1 MADLSTTYMG
11 FKLKNPYIASSS
23 GLTDSVEKAY
33 LLEQNGVAAI
43 VVKSLF
49 EEQIMMDI
57 DAQRMNNMFNTYSE
71 AEDYIAFYT
80 RKHELNSYIELIDGM
95 KQKLT
100 IPVIASINCSSADS
114 WIDFAGDIQAAG
126 ADALELNMFIMPSDV
141 KMKGEEIEKLY
152 IDVARRVSQSLS
164 IPVAMKIHHYFSG
177 MANFAVELSRTGIKS
192 LVLFNRFYQPDVDLV
207 SLKVTSSSILSHS
220 DENAEVR
227 RWLAILSGRV
237 ACDLAASTGIHDW
250 QTAVKDMLLGA
261 NAVQV
266 ASAMYKAG
274 PEILKPWIEETNKW
288 LDEKGYDS
296 VRSITGKLR
305 QADSIKPLA
314 YERAQFMRYF
324 SDAR

>member
-1 MADLSTTYMG
+1 MADLSTIYMG

-23 GLTDSVEKAY
+23 GLTDSVQKAY
-33 LLEQNGVAAI
+33 LLEQNGAAAI

-49 EEQIMMDI
+49 EEQIMMDV

-126 ADALELNMFIMPSDV
+126 ADALELNMFIMPSDI

-207 SLKVTSSSILSHS
+207 SLKVTSGSILSHS

-250 QTAVKDMLLGA
+250 QTAVKNILLGA

-288 LDEKGYDS
+288 LDAKGYDS
-296 VRSITGKLR
+296 VRSITGMLR